1 MAVRDSLQDARAFCA
16 EFAGRDFL
24 FFETS
29 KVNGSAVVWVFHQLD
44 ERPMSGSRSPFP
56 AALAYA
62 TQRKHTCELLG
73 RAIRNLEDLQQ
84 QIDQLRQIPAAELSV
99 EFSHRQLESLGRILG
114 EGRERLE
121 RRRGEL
127 GVVPSIEPAPRGT
140 TVAEPPISMGRRQL
154 KRFMRSYRA
163 CGRFLGNVLRKTHG
177 GADSATAASV
187 AQLLHNLEK
196 QLWLLECRPVGVG
209 AGAGLLAVT
218 FFRSC

>member
-1 MAVRDSLQDARAFCA
+1 MHVHFSGRKNAAHFLISDRSRANAFTAFSVR
-16 EFAGRDFL
+16 
-24 FFETS
+24 
-29 KVNGSAVVWVFHQLD
+29 HQLD

-56 AALAYA
+56 SALAYA

-84 QIDQLRQIPAAELSV
+84 QIDHLRQIPAAELSV

-114 EGRERLE
+114 EGRERLQ

-127 GVVPSIEPAPRGT
+127 GVVPSAEPAPRSLAW
-140 TVAEPPISMGRRQL
+140 AEPPVSAGYRQL
-154 KRFMRSYRA
+154 RRFMRSYRA

-177 GADSATAASV
+177 CADSATAASV
-187 AQLLHNLEK
+187 ALLLHNLEK
-196 QLWLLECRPVGVG
+196 QLWLLECRPVGA